1 MPALKKFLKGGDAE
15 SYRNVE
21 IEYVK
26 GMEPVMTLYLD
37 GEEKEMIRL
46 REYDSDEVL
55 HALFQEKGLQK
66 KTEEEIAAMKLKREL
81 TEDDKQQQMV
91 KKREAL
97 REESMRKLA
106 ERKKEKEILR
116 KQQEAAKKI
125 ESEL

>member
-26 GMEPVMTLYLD
+26 GKEPVMTLYVG
-37 GEEKEMIRL
+37 GEEKEEIRL
-46 REYDSDEVL
+46 REYDSNEVL
-55 HALFQEKGLQK
+55 HSLFQEKGLQK
-66 KTEEEIAAMKLKREL
+66 KTEEEIAAMKLEL
-81 TEDDKQQQMV
+81 EKDDRHQQMV
-91 KKREAL
+91 KKRQAL

-106 ERKKEKEILR
+106 ERKKKEM
-116 KQQEAAKKI
+116 EAATKV

>member
-26 GMEPVMTLYLD
+26 GMEPVMTLYVD

-66 KTEEEIAAMKLKREL
+66 KTEEEIAAMKREL
-81 TEDDKQQQMV
+81 MEDDKQQQMV